1 MSIYFK
7 KALGAGLFGGEGF
20 IMQKFEGE
28 GVLFVELDGST
39 VEYDLQA
46 GEQLVLDTGH
56 LSQLWTALAVW
67 IFKPLRVLKTFSSAA
82 KDFST
87 QL

>member
-39 VEYDLQA
+39 VEYELQ
-46 GEQLVLDTGH
+46 VRR
-56 LSQLWTALAVW
+56 TAC
-67 IFKPLRVLKTFSSAA
+67 S
-82 KDFST
+82 
-87 QL
+87 